1 MSDYIT
7 DFRQGDS
14 KVIKIDYGTG
24 VDITGWKFW
33 FTMKTELDSTNITA
47 QISTTAGDDTNDD
60 IANGIAYI
68 TVDSVTSYGI
78 AAGKYYYDVQ
88 VSKGGNPPVI
98 KTILPPIEEYKDRI
112 NVIPGLTKTTIQIKK
127 VK

>member
-14 KVIKIDYGTG
+14 KIIKIDYGVG
-24 VDITGWKFW
+24 VDVTGWKFW
-33 FTMKTELDSTNITA
+33 ITLKEELDSSTIIA

-60 IANGIAYI
+60 VANGIVYI
-68 TVDSVTSYGI
+68 TIDSVTSLGI
-78 AAGKYYYDVQ
+78 PAGKYYYDVQ

-98 KTILPPIEEYKDRI
+98 KTILPPIEDYKDRI
-112 NVIPGLTKTTIQIKK
+112 TVVPGLTKTTT
-127 VK
+127 

>member
-14 KVIKIDYGTG
+14 KVIKIEYGTG

-33 FTMKTELDSTNITA
+33 FTMKTELDASTIIA
-47 QISTTAGDDTNDD
+47 QVSTTAGDDALDD
-60 IANGIAYI
+60 VLNGLVYI
-68 TVDSVTSYGI
+68 TLDSSTSYDI
-78 AAGKYYYDVQ
+78 TPGKYYYDVQ

-98 KTILPPIEEYKDRI
+98 KTILPPIEDYKDKI
-112 NVIPGLTKTTIQIKK
+112 TVVPGLTKVT
-127 VK
+127 V